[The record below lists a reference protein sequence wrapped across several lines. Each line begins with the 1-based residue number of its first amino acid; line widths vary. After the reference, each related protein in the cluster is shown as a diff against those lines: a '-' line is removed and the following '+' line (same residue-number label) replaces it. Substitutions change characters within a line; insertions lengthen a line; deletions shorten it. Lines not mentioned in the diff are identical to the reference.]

1 MGEVAAYEDETA
13 EARRV
18 ELWRRRR
25 FLELGFDRGQAQLLA
40 WGGIDWHDAA
50 RLIAAGCPVQVA
62 FDLLV

>member
-40 WGGIDWHDAA
+40 FDEADWHRAA
-50 RLIAAGCPVQVA
+50 ALLSAGCPPGLV